1 MAKTIVAVFNN
12 QDNAQRAA
20 EQIKEQGL
28 RTDDIS
34 IVAKQAEEGN
44 GGNMRMQRGAGGENS
59 MEMKNDN
66 ISNGLITGGILGGA
80 AGLLIG
86 AGSIGCSRSWHSC
99 SSRSYNRIIIRCCYW
114 WNLGSLIDLGI
125 PKIEVKIRKR
135 CKRGKI
141 LFSMKVDE
149 DKIDEI
155 SSILRNN
162 MAESVNITKENKN
175 HKNTGISNKQDS
187 CIFKIIKLYNIGI
200 KKFNLFNVLQN
211 TIFW

>member
-86 AGSIGCSRSWHSC
+86 AGSMVVPGFGIVAAAGPITGLLSGAVTGG
-99 SSRSYNRIIIRCCYW
+99 IV
-114 WNLGSLIDLGI
+114 GSLIDLGI
-125 PKIEVKIRKR
+125 PEDRSEKYEKDVKE
-135 CKRGKI
+135 GKI
-141 LFSMKVDE
+141 LFSMKADE

-162 MAESVNITKENKN
+162 MAESVN
-175 HKNTGISNKQDS
+175 S
-187 CIFKIIKLYNIGI
+187 Y
-200 KKFNLFNVLQN
+200 
-211 TIFW
+211 